1 MIEIWRDIKDYEGL
15 YQVSN
20 LGRVKSLGN
29 GGTHKTSRIL
39 KSAKNTWGYLRV
51 QLWKNGKGKWCFVH
65 RLAATAFLDNPDN
78 LPCVNHKDE
87 NPSNNFVGTPENDYK
102 DGNIEWCSHEYNIN
116 YGTRNEK
123 VSKVM
128 TNGKLSK
135 TVLQFT
141 LDGLLVKEWSSTREC
156 ERNGFDNSAV
166 GRCCNGKQ
174 KSHKGYIWK
183 YKETL

>member
-15 YQVSN
+15 YQVSSY
-20 LGRVKSLGN
+20 GRVRSLGN
-29 GGTHKTSRIL
+29 GGTHKKSRIL

-65 RLAATAFLDNPDN
+65 RLVAEAFLQNPLN
-78 LPCVNHKDE
+78 LPQVNHKDE
-87 NPSNNFVGTPENDYK
+87 NPSNNNESNLEFCDQK
-102 DGNIEWCSHEYNIN
+102 YNIN
-116 YGTRNEK
+116 YGNRNKK
-123 VSKVM
+123 VSNKM

-135 TVLQFT
+135 SVLQFSKT
-141 LDGLLVKEWSSTREC
+141 GDFIREWPSTREC

-174 KSHKGYIWK
+174 KYHKGYKWK
-183 YKETL
+183 YKE